1 MILVESSHDGVR
13 QRLEA
18 FADQVEREVAGFA
31 DINRREPHFVELAPH
46 NERAVGVLWFATGNE
61 LQVETLGGRGG
72 RWELGRE
79 DADVAFVEEVV
90 QAAVAGRI
98 SEVFGPNRSTVTVT
112 LSDGSTDSDTVYG
125 PGVAG
130 LLPRPGWRR
139 RGTTV
144 QYEPYRGA

>member
-1 MILVESSHDGVR
+1 MKSPPDAVR

-18 FADQVEREVAGFA
+18 LAEQMEREVGEFA
-31 DINRREPHFVELAPH
+31 DINRREPHLVELVPH
-46 NERAVGVLWFATGNE
+46 NQRAVGVLWFDPGDE
-61 LQVETLGGRGG
+61 LQVETLGERGG

-90 QAAVAGRI
+90 RAVVEGRI

-112 LSDGSTDSDTVYG
+112 LSDGSTDRETVYG
-125 PGVAG
+125 PGVRG

-139 RGTTV
+139 RGRTL
-144 QYEPYRGA
+144 QYEPYQR